1 MREIV
6 QKDVWDKLTP
16 QQKFVAE
23 TVLENLRDGVSPWK
37 PCWVQDA
44 PVSAITGKRYNGI
57 NQVALMLYAHKRGY
71 SDNRWLT
78 FNQMKEKGWCFKT
91 NEDGVSLGKKAG
103 ISIEFYE
110 LRDKKTKQPY
120 DAHVTDGMSADE
132 RQQYEKD
139 NVYALRKYYTVFNGN
154 IIDGIPERE
163 THEIE
168 SNEIN
173 ERVETFLQNWNEN
186 ESEILYGG
194 NKANYVPSTDK
205 IHLPP
210 RNSFYGMQGV
220 YGTSLHEVS
229 HSTGHKSRLNRVLS
243 TDKESPE
250 YAQEELRAEFASAFL
265 CTEFGVKADEESL
278 KNNSAYIKSWCNTIS
293 KDPNVLMTAIA
304 DANKITKYVTAK
316 EREFAEKKKTEKKM
330 EQTEKEKSDMFMRPS
345 EVAAATIVTRAVPAD
360 MMTRGVESL
369 TRMDDRNVI
378 ERLNNTYRSEQFK
391 TLYNGGSIL
400 GRADMDARALMTRLA
415 VFTQDKEQLM
425 RVFRSS
431 GQYRENVSPDIYGKM
446 AEEAMAF
453 VAEKRTSAPLQ
464 AVAAGGKRHG
474 GANAKI

>member
-1 MREIV
+1 
-6 QKDVWDKLTP
+6 
-16 QQKFVAE
+16 
-23 TVLENLRDGVSPWK
+23 
-37 PCWVQDA
+37 
-44 PVSAITGKRYNGI
+44 
-57 NQVALMLYAHKRGY
+57 
-71 SDNRWLT
+71 
-78 FNQMKEKGWCFKT
+78 MKEKGWCFKT
-91 NEDGVSLGKKAG
+91 NEEGVSLGKKAG

-110 LRDKKTKQPY
+110 LRDRKTKQPY
-120 DAHVTDGMSADE
+120 DEHVTDGMTADE
-132 RQQYEKD
+132 RHQYEKD
-139 NVYALRKYYTVFNGN
+139 NVYALRKYYTVFNVD

-168 SNEIN
+168 PNEIN
-173 ERVETFLQNWNEN
+173 ERVETFLQNWSEN

-194 NKANYVPSTDK
+194 SKASYVPSTDK

-210 RNSFYGMQGV
+210 RNSFYGMQGF

-278 KNNSAYIKSWCNTIS
+278 ENNSAYIKSWYDTIS
-293 KDPNVLMTAIA
+293 EDPNVLMAAIA
-304 DANKITKYVTAK
+304 DANKIAKYATAK
-316 EREFAEKKKTEKKM
+316 EREFAEQKKTGKEMEK
-330 EQTEKEKSDMFMRPS
+330 TEKEKSDVFMRPS
-345 EVAAATIVTRAVPAD
+345 EVAVSAIVANAVPANIT
-360 MMTRGVESL
+360 TRGVESL
-369 TRMDDRNVI
+369 TRMDDRNVV

-400 GRADMDARALMTRLA
+400 GRVDMDARALMTRLA

-431 GQYRENVSPDIYGKM
+431 GQYRENVSPEIYGKM
-446 AEEAMAF
+446 ADNAMAL
-453 VAEKRTSAPLQ
+453 VAEKRANVPLH
-464 AVAAGGKRHG
+464 ATASVGNRHAGV
-474 GANAKI
+474 NAKA